1 MGNTKRFSAAIKMQ
15 KGRGQTGVRGSARTS
30 RPGNR
35 RRIFKF
41 LILEVGAG
49 LVEKKE
55 NKNIKLR
62 NLVKDKCELRHFGDV
77 WLFANLWTLAHQA
90 PLFMGFFRQEY
101 WSELSFS
108 PPGDLP
114 DPCLLCLQHWQA
126 GSLPAPPGK
135 AIQRQLRMVREVQNI
150 PAF

>member
-41 LILEVGAG
+41 LILEVGVG

-77 WLFANLWTLAHQA
+77 
-90 PLFMGFFRQEY
+90 
-101 WSELSFS
+101 
-108 PPGDLP
+108 
-114 DPCLLCLQHWQA
+114 
-126 GSLPAPPGK
+126 
-135 AIQRQLRMVREVQNI
+135 
-150 PAF
+150 